1 MSEIENS
8 FLALLYQKK
17 AAVLRSQAK
26 SGVNCDAALKEV
38 NRQISQCSKGGDLI
52 KGKGVTKSGKED

>member
-17 AAVLRSQAK
+17 AAVLRSQAE
-26 SGVNCDAALKEV
+26 SGINCDAALNEV